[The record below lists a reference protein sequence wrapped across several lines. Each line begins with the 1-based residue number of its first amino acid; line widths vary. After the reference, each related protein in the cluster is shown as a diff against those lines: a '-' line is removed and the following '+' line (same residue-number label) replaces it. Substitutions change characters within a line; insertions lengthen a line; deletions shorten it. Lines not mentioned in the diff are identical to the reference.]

1 MIQTEIQPEAI
12 VNERNDLSRS
22 ETEASV
28 LDILVLLLERKRFI
42 VRFVLGAA
50 ALATAVAFLLPIR
63 YEAKIVLLPPPQN
76 SSIGAA
82 MLGQIGNLGPLGS
95 LAARAGGAL
104 NLKNRTD
111 RSGPLLPTRTAET
124 QKNPAS
130 SLMK

>member
-82 MLGQIGNLGPLGS
+82 MLGQIGNLGS
-95 LAARAGGAL
+95 LAALAGGGF
-104 NLKNRTD
+104 NLKNPTDMYVSLLTSRTVED
-111 RSGPLLPTRTAET
+111 AMMQRFG
-124 QKNPAS
+124 
-130 SLMK
+130 LMKEY